1 MTLKYRIERFEFHDL
16 KTKQFITIVGWCYQE
31 DNESVNYH
39 IKLDGK
45 EVDFELFRPGREDI
59 INGYDLGFKNTHIG
73 FRLTVPCDVEPTS
86 IEVNAYTD
94 TLSECILNYDQRK
107 INKYRDKRGIRN
119 YIDEFSYN
127 EETKT
132 YQVKGWAFSYEKEPI
147 TFSILNAAGKEVEFD
162 YKSKGRVDLYS
173 LSIKYNSELFLYL

>member
-1 MTLKYRIERFEFHDL
+1 MALKYSIERFEFHDL

-73 FRLTVPCDVEPTS
+73 FRLIIDCNEEPKS
-86 IEVNAYTD
+86 IEIIAYTD
-94 TLSECILNYDQRK
+94 TCSESILNYDQRK
-107 INKYRDKRGIRN
+107 INKYRDKREIN
-119 YIDEFSYN
+119 TYIDEFTFN

-132 YQVKGWAFSYEKEPI
+132 YQLKGWAYSYAKDPI
-147 TFSILNAAGKEVEFD
+147 E
-162 YKSKGRVDLYS
+162 
-173 LSIKYNSELFLYL
+173 